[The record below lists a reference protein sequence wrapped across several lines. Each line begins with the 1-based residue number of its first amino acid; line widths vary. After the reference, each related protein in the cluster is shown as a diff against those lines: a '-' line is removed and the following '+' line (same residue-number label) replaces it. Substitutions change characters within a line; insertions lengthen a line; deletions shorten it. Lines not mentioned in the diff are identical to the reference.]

1 MIIAVDFDGVLVRDE
16 FPNIGQPN
24 HNMIE
29 AVKGVIEAGHE
40 VVLWTCRVENELAA
54 AVEWCEEHG
63 IRFHTVNGAAFS
75 NMIKYAGVYSTTPRK
90 IYANY
95 YIDDHGVGYSEE
107 EAIALLEILRTT
119 GGTNCER

>member
-24 HNMIE
+24 YNMIE

-40 VVLWTCRVENELAA
+40 VVLWTCRVERELIAA
-54 AVEWCEEHG
+54 IEWCREYG
-63 IRFHTVNGAAFS
+63 IQFHAINGAAPS
-75 NMIKYAGVYSTTPRK
+75 NKIKYAGVYSTTPRK

-107 EAIALLEILRTT
+107 KAIALLRTLKIT
-119 GGTNCER
+119 GGN